1 MGAFFYKLASFLVN
15 RCPLRFSY
23 WMADRLGD
31 IYCFFARYSRRVVR
45 NNLIHVFRGKISEE
59 QLNHYIRETFRE
71 FSKYLVDFFHSS
83 SLNERNIDRFVSIE
97 NKHYLDD
104 ALKAGQ
110 GIITL
115 TAHFSSW
122 ELGGITL
129 ALKGYPFNAVILNHK
144 NKSVNRFF
152 VKQRK
157 NKGVRL
163 IPLGIAIRR
172 CFEVLRQGEILA
184 LLGDREF
191 NNVAMGIK
199 INFCG
204 RETRNIIPIGA
215 AKLALKTGAK
225 IIPTFVV
232 RCKNNRSKLIFN
244 QPVNIVNTGNR
255 EKDVRKIM
263 EDFFAVFEKFV
274 RKYPSQWFIFTPIWE
289 KTNMVSY
296 RRQESAA
303 S

>member
-1 MGAFFYKLASFLVN
+1 MGALFYKLASFMVN

-23 WMADRLGD
+23 WVADRLGD

-45 NNLIHVFRGKISEE
+45 SNLSYVFRGEIGKK
-59 QLNHYIRETFRE
+59 QLNRYIRETFRG
-71 FSKYLVDFFHSS
+71 FSKYLVDFFFFS

-97 NKHYLDD
+97 NKRYLDD

-115 TAHFSSW
+115 SAHFSNW

-129 ALKGYPFNAVILNHK
+129 ALKGYPFNAVILDHK

-157 NKGVRL
+157 NKGVRI

-172 CFEVLRQGEILA
+172 CFEVLRQNEILA
-184 LLGDREF
+184 VLGDREF
-191 NNVAMGIK
+191 NNAAGIK
-199 INFCG
+199 TIFCG
-204 RETRNIIPIGA
+204 RETRSVIPVGA

-225 IIPTFVV
+225 IIPVFVI
-232 RCKNNRSKLIFN
+232 RCKNNRSKMIFT
-244 QPVNIVNTGNR
+244 PPLDIADTGDR

-263 EDFFAVFEKFV
+263 EDFFTIFEKFL
-274 RKYPSQWFIFTPIWE
+274 KEYPSQWFIFSPLWE
-289 KTNMVSY
+289 EIN
-296 RRQESAA
+296 
-303 S
+303 